1 MKKQKSV
8 ITASCFILLFLLFT
22 SSSFGQVWDKFVPP
36 EFTPPEIDNAECMQC
51 HSDKSLAREK
61 SEGMKEDLFIDEY
74 KFNFS
79 IHNVVGVGCVSC
91 HSDIGELDWDSDIPH
106 GVSLPVNCDNC
117 HKNEGEAYVDSVH
130 KKAGGKGITIPCY
143 GCHGY
148 HFITHLEADSVYE
161 RENGF
166 CLKCHNPDKHHDWL
180 PQKGAHFSFV
190 ECTVCHAME
199 APRHVNLRLYDL
211 LEDKFLNGAEML
223 AALGTDYDGFMPLVD
238 ANGDKIIDPQEF
250 DNMVL
255 IFRQNNVRPIFHGEL
270 MVEIVPLVHHVNRGK
285 ANRDCEQCHVPTS
298 PFFEDVRISFNRE
311 NGTTEHF
318 TVERDVLST
327 YYVNHFYAVGGTRV
341 RILDKIGLAMIA
353 AGAGVVVCHL
363 TARIATAPAR
373 RRRKEKESK
382 KI

>member
-8 ITASCFILLFLLFT
+8 ITGSCFILLFLLFT
-22 SSSFGQVWDKFVPP
+22 SSSFGQQFDKFVPP
-36 EFTPPEIDNAECMQC
+36 EFTPPEIDNAECMEC
-51 HSDKSLAREK
+51 HSDETLARDK
-61 SEGMKEDLFIDEY
+61 SEGMKEDLYVDEY
-74 KFNFS
+74 KFNYS
-79 IHNVVGVGCVSC
+79 VHNVNGVGCVSC

-211 LEDKFLNGAEML
+211 LEDKFLSGSEML
-223 AALGTDYDGFMPLVD
+223 KALGTDYDGFMPMVD
-238 ANGDKIIDPQEF
+238 TNGDNIIDRQEF
-250 DNMVL
+250 ENMVL
-255 IFRQNNVRPIFHGEL
+255 IFRQNNVRPTFHGEL
-270 MVEIVPLVHHVNRGK
+270 VVQIVPLVHHVNRGK

-318 TVERDVLST
+318 MVERDVLST
-327 YYVNHFYAVGGTRV
+327 YYVNHFYALGGTRV
-341 RILDKIGLAMIA
+341 RILDKIGLAMVA

-363 TARIATAPAR
+363 TARIVTAPAR

-382 KI
+382 K